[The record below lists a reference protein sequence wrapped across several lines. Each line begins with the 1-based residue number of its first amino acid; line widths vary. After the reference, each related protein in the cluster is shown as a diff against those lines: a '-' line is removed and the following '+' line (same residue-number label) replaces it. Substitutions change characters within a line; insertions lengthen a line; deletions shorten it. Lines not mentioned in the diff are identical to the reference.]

1 VTEQLLPDWRHR
13 VEHVDTDA
21 SGVTHFSRYAS
32 LVETVLLETLEA
44 DGAGL
49 TALSGLGVELVVTE
63 LRIKY
68 LAPAWF
74 RDVVVGAAGI
84 EHVGGAVLRGR
95 AALFR
100 VEADGGHIR
109 LVAASV
115 SLASV
120 SASTGQPVPVPKS
133 VRSVWKGLMAH
144 A

>member
-1 VTEQLLPDWRHR
+1 MTEQLLPDWRHR

-21 SGVTHFSRYAS
+21 SGVTHFARYAS
-32 LVETVLLETLEA
+32 LVETVLLEALEA
-44 DGAGL
+44 DDAGL
-49 TALSGLGVELVVTE
+49 TALGGLGVELVVTE

-74 RDVVVGAAGI
+74 RDVLVGAVDI
-84 EHVGGAVLRGR
+84 EHVGGAVLRGH
-95 AALFR
+95 AALLR
-100 VEADGGHIR
+100 VEADGGHTR
-109 LVAASV
+109 LAEAWV

-120 SASTGQPVPVPKS
+120 SASTGQPVPVPAS